1 MVRMAIL
8 FALLVVSV
16 SGYPLEGISMW
27 GCAPEGERRSVLYLA
42 DRGARSYVKLGAQRV
57 PASVHRQDGRRTW
70 SFSTTSIVLDE
81 QEMADYLQDG
91 VLVGRFKCKMM
102 E

>member
-1 MVRMAIL
+1 MVQMAIL

-42 DRGARSYVKLGAQRV
+42 DR
-57 PASVHRQDGRRTW
+57 
-70 SFSTTSIVLDE
+70 
-81 QEMADYLQDG
+81 
-91 VLVGRFKCKMM
+91 
-102 E
+102 